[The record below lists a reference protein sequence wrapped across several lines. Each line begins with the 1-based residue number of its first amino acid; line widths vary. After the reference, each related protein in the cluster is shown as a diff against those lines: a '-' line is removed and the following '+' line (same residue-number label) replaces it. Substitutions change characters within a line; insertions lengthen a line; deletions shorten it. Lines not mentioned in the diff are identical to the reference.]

1 MNENVTRAF
10 TLLATD
16 ILDLFHKVLASDVG
30 INRKPMAKGENTL
43 KNSRLAQTAE
53 IQTDIPFYHLIL
65 NDYID
70 AIENGRRIKAPL
82 VPISDLRDWARRKGI
97 PSDNKSLEII
107 QYLIWRDGID
117 GRPVMKTF
125 FKMLDKEWNATYSKQ
140 LFEAILHNLTQYF
153 NQNGRN
159 NFK

>member
-1 MNENVTRAF
+1 MNENITKAF

-30 INRKPMAKGENTL
+30 INRKPMAGGKNTL
-43 KNSRLAQTAE
+43 KNSRLAQEAQ
-53 IQTDIPFYHLIL
+53 IQTDIPFFHLIL

-70 AIENGRRIKAPL
+70 DIENGRRVKAPL
-82 VPISDLRDWARRKGI
+82 VPIEDLRDWARRKGI
-97 PSDNKSLEII
+97 PSDNNTLEII
-107 QYLIWRDGID
+107 QYAIWRDGIQ

-125 FKMLDKEWNATYSKQ
+125 FNILDKEWNSTYSKQ

-153 NQNGRN
+153 N
-159 NFK
+159 

>member
-1 MNENVTRAF
+1 MNENIIKAF
-10 TLLATD
+10 NLLAVD

-30 INRKPMAKGENTL
+30 INRKPMASKNTL
-43 KNSRLAQTAE
+43 KDSRLAQTAQ

-70 AIENGRRIKAPL
+70 DIENGRRVKAPL

-97 PSDNKSLEII
+97 PSDNKTLEII
-107 QYLIWRDGID
+107 QYAIWRDGIQ

-125 FKMLDKEWNATYSKQ
+125 FSMLDKEWNSTYSKQ

-153 NQNGRN
+153 
-159 NFK
+159 K

>member
-1 MNENVTRAF
+1 MNENIIKAF

-30 INRKPMAKGENTL
+30 INRKPMAGGKNTL
-43 KNSRLAQTAE
+43 KYSRLAQTAQ
-53 IQTDIPFYHLIL
+53 IQTDIPFFHLIL

-70 AIENGRRIKAPL
+70 SIENGRRPKAPL
-82 VPISDLRDWARRKGI
+82 VPIESLRDWAKMKGI
-97 PSDNKSLEII
+97 PSDNKTLEII
-107 QYLIWRDGID
+107 QYSIWRDGIQ

-125 FKMLDKEWNATYSKQ
+125 FNMLDKEWNSTYSKQ

-153 NQNGRN
+153 N
-159 NFK
+159 

>member
-1 MNENVTRAF
+1 MNEHITKAF

-30 INRKPMAKGENTL
+30 INRKPMAGGKNTL
-43 KNSRLAQTAE
+43 KNSMLAHTAQ
-53 IQTDIPFYHLIL
+53 IQTDIPFFHLIL

-70 AIENGRRIKAPL
+70 DIENGRRVKAPL
-82 VPISDLRDWARRKGI
+82 VPIEDLRDWARRKGI
-97 PSDNKSLEII
+97 PSDNKTLEII
-107 QYLIWRDGID
+107 QYAIWRDGIQ

-125 FKMLDKEWNATYSKQ
+125 FNMLDKEWNATYSKQ

-153 NQNGRN
+153 N
-159 NFK
+159 

>member
-1 MNENVTRAF
+1 MNENITKAF

-30 INRKPMAKGENTL
+30 INRKPMAGKNTL
-43 KNSRLAQTAE
+43 KYSRLAQTAQ
-53 IQTDIPFYHLIL
+53 IQTDIPFFHLIL

-70 AIENGRRIKAPL
+70 DIENGRRPKAQL
-82 VPISDLRDWARRKGI
+82 VPIESLRDWARRKGI
-97 PSDNKSLEII
+97 PSDNKTLEII
-107 QYLIWRDGID
+107 QYAIWRDGIQ

-125 FKMLDKEWNATYSKQ
+125 FNMLDKEWNATYSKQ

-153 NQNGRN
+153 N
-159 NFK
+159 

>member
-10 TLLATD
+10 TLLAED

-30 INRKPMAKGENTL
+30 INKKPMAEGKNTL
-43 KNSRLAQTAE
+43 KNSRLAQTAQ
-53 IQTDIPFYHLIL
+53 IHTDVPFFHLIL

-70 AIENGRRIKAPL
+70 GIENGRRVKAPL

-97 PSDNKSLEII
+97 PSDNKTLEII
-107 QYLIWRDGID
+107 QYAIWRDGIK

-125 FKMLDKEWNATYSKQ
+125 FNMLDKEWNSTYSKQ

-153 NQNGRN
+153 N
-159 NFK
+159 

>member
-10 TLLATD
+10 TLLAED

-30 INRKPMAKGENTL
+30 INRKPRAEGKNTL
-43 KNSRLAQTAE
+43 KDSRLAQTAQ
-53 IQTDIPFYHLIL
+53 IHTDVPFFHLIL

-70 AIENGRRIKAPL
+70 DIENGRRKFKTPL
-82 VPISDLRDWARRKGI
+82 VPIADLRDWARRKGI
-97 PSDNKSLEII
+97 PSDNKTLEII
-107 QYLIWRDGID
+107 QYAIWRDSIK

-125 FKMLDKEWNATYSKQ
+125 FNMLDKEWNATYSKQ

-153 NQNGRN
+153 N
-159 NFK
+159 

>member
-1 MNENVTRAF
+1 MNENITKAF

-30 INRKPMAKGENTL
+30 INRKPMAGGKNTL
-43 KNSRLAQTAE
+43 KDSRLAQTAQ
-53 IQTDIPFYHLIL
+53 IQTDIPFFHLIL

-70 AIENGRRIKAPL
+70 DIENGRRVKAPL
-82 VPISDLRDWARRKGI
+82 VPIEDLRDWARRKGI
-97 PSDNKSLEII
+97 PSDNKTLDII
-107 QYLIWRDGID
+107 QYAIWRDGIK

-125 FKMLDKEWNATYSKQ
+125 FNMLDNEWNENYSKQ

-153 NQNGRN
+153 N
-159 NFK
+159 